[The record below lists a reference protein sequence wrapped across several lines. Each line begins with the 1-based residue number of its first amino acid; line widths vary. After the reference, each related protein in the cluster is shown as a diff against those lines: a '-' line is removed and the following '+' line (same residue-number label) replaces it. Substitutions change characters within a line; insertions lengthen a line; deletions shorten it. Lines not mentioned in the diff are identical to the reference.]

1 MWQRGLIVWAALI
14 GVVAAQEFQAGTH
27 LTKPIIGDKLALDEV
42 IAFCETRV
50 SSVPTFKTV
59 DEYRAWEAETR
70 ERTLREVV
78 FKGKAAAWRSF
89 KGQVD
94 WLEETLPG
102 TGYRLKKLRFEVLPG
117 MWVPAVLYE
126 PEHLTAKVPVFLNVN
141 GHDKDGKAADYK
153 QLRCINLAK
162 RGIITL
168 NLEWFGMGQLRTPG
182 FSHAAQNQLDLCGTS
197 GVAPHFLAMHRAIDI
212 LLEHPNADASRV
224 GVSGLSGG
232 GWQTIFISSLDP
244 RVTLANPVAGYSSFV
259 TRARNPSDLGDSEQ
273 TPTDLGKHADY
284 AVLTS
289 MLAPRAALLTFNAT
303 DNCCFAAPHA
313 LPPLMDAA
321 RPIYRL
327 FGKEL
332 NLRTH
337 VNYVPGDHNFGLE
350 NREALYRTIGDVF
363 YPGDKTYPRSEI
375 VSDSELRKAEE
386 LNVPLP
392 DNNVDFNMLATKIA
406 EALPRPLAKDEA
418 RAKLKAIVNAP
429 NYTVTAKMED
439 TTAENGISITRWRLR
454 VADDWTVPAVE
465 FVPAS
470 PVGTTLL
477 IADKGRESVA
487 DDVQKLLA
495 AKHRVIAFDPYYFG
509 ESKLGRR
516 DYLYSLL
523 IATTGHRPLGIQ
535 AAQTIAVAKWA
546 KSNAGNKDITLRS
559 IGPRTGVIIAV
570 AGALEPTAFT
580 GVLSRDGLM
589 SLKTLIEKNTLV
601 SEMPE
606 LFCFGLLEHFDL
618 TDLFDL
624 FALR

>member
-1 MWQRGLIVWAALI
+1 MWYRGLIVWGALI
-14 GVVAAQEFQAGTH
+14 GLATAQEFQAGPH
-27 LTKPIIGDKLALDEV
+27 LAKPIIGDKLALDEV
-42 IAFCETRV
+42 IAFCETKV

-78 FKGKAAAWRSF
+78 FKGEAAAWRPF
-89 KGQVD
+89 KGQVV
-94 WLEETLPG
+94 WLDETLPG
-102 TGYRLKKLRFEVLPG
+102 PGYRLKKLRFEVLPG
-117 MWVPAVLYE
+117 MWIPGVLYE
-126 PEHLTAKVPVFLNVN
+126 PENLAAKAPVFLNVN

-197 GVAPHFLAMHRAIDI
+197 GVAPHFLAMHRAIDL
-212 LLEHPNADASRV
+212 LLEHPHADVNRV

-284 AVLTS
+284 AVLTA
-289 MLAPRAALLTFNAT
+289 MLAPRAALLTFNAA

-332 NLRTH
+332 SLRSH

-375 VSDSELRKAEE
+375 ASESELRKAEE

-392 DNNVDFNMLATKIA
+392 EQNVDFNTLAMKIA
-406 EALPRPLAKDEA
+406 ESLPRALPKDEA
-418 RAKLKAIVNAP
+418 RAKLKTIVAAP
-429 NYTVTAKMED
+429 DYTVTARMED
-439 TTAENGISITRWRLR
+439 TSAENGVTIKRWRLR
-454 VADDWTVPAVE
+454 LDPDWTIPAVE

-470 PVGTTLL
+470 PTGTTLL

-487 DDVQKLLA
+487 EDVPKLLA
-495 AKHRVIAFDPYYFG
+495 AKQRVIAFDPYYFG

-523 IATTGHRPLGIQ
+523 IATTGQRPLGIQ

-546 KSNAGNKDITLRS
+546 KTTPGADNVVLQS
-559 IGPRTGVIIAV
+559 IGPRTSVIAAV
-570 AGALEPTAFT
+570 AAAIEPVVFT
-580 GVLSRDGLM
+580 DVQSRDGLD
-589 SLKTLIEKNTLV
+589 SLKTLIQKNTPV

-606 LFCFGLLEHFDL
+606 LFCLGLLEHFDL
-618 TDLFDL
+618 PELR
-624 FALR
+624 ALR